1 MTLIDGLMVNG
12 SARLI
17 GWFAGVV
24 RLIQSGFIY
33 HYAFFMIIGVSVLLT
48 YFIFFRGTLVP

>member
-1 MTLIDGLMVNG
+1 MMQPADLTNG
-12 SARLI
+12 SASLV

-24 RLIQSGFIY
+24 RLVQSGYIY
-33 HYAFFMIIGVSVLLT
+33 HYAFFMIIGVSMLLT